1 MSYFLILAAS
11 LYLFWLLLSGFWT
24 NSLLLALGGVST
36 LLAAYLGWRI
46 EQRDPR
52 QISLKMLLRLPAYW
66 AWLFVEI
73 VKANIDVVKR
83 IWRPSAYPI
92 SPTLLRLATSQK
104 SRTGRTTY
112 ANSITLTPGTVA
124 VEVTESDILV
134 HALTSDA
141 AKDLARGEMD
151 KQVTRAE
158 GALR

>member
-1 MSYFLILAAS
+1 MSYFLLLAAS
-11 LYLFWLLLSGFWT
+11 LYLFWLLLSGFWD
-24 NSLLLALGGVST
+24 SGLLLALGGVST
-36 LLAAYLGWRI
+36 LLAAYLGWHI

-66 AWLFVEI
+66 AWLLIEI

-83 IWRPSAYPI
+83 IWRPSHYPI
-92 SPTLLRLATSQK
+92 SPTLIRLAASQK

-124 VEVTESDILV
+124 VEVTESEILV
-134 HALTSDA
+134 HALTHAA
-141 AKDLARGEMD
+141 AKDLQRGEMD
-151 KQVTRAE
+151 RKVTRVE